1 MCVAGSIE
9 ILRILHYNSFMTKPI
24 IIQSKLQ
31 ESIAGYFLVATSQ
44 IQDDFFKRSVIY
56 MCEHN
61 QEGAMGIIVNTG
73 IEKISISDILEQ
85 LDFDHPLGDRKL
97 PIMFGGP
104 VEAYRGFVIHTGE
117 YMKDTAIASRDGITV
132 TSNAAVLS
140 GWLDGS
146 FTGKAMLA
154 LGYAGWTAGQLE
166 SEIEQGSWV
175 VAPASSVLMFD
186 TVNEDKWDIAIASLG
201 FDVGNLS
208 STVGHA

>member
-1 MCVAGSIE
+1 MCAAGSIE
-9 ILRILHYNSFMTKPI
+9 IPPHVHYNGPMTKPI
-24 IIQSKLQ
+24 IIQSKHQ
-31 ESIAGYFLVATSQ
+31 GSVAGYFLVSTSQ

-61 QEGAMGIIVNTG
+61 QEGAMGIIINTG
-73 IEKISISDILEQ
+73 IDKISISDILDQ
-85 LDFDHPLGDRKL
+85 LDFDFPLGDRKL
-97 PIMFGGP
+97 PVMFGGP
-104 VEAYRGFVIHTGE
+104 VEAHRGFVLHTGE

-132 TSNAAVLS
+132 TANAAVLS

-146 FTGKAMLA
+146 FNGKAMLA
-154 LGYAGWTAGQLE
+154 LGYAGWSAGQLE

-175 VAPASSVLMFD
+175 VVPASSVLMFD
-186 TVNEDKWDIAIASLG
+186 AVNEDKWDLAIASLG